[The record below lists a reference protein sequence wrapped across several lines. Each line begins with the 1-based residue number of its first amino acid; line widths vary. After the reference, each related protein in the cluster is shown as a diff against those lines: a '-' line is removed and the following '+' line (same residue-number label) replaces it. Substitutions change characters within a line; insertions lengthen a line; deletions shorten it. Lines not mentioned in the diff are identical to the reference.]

1 MSTIVCATK
10 RVDLDP
16 VTLSKVRNEV
26 VGSIYTTFNTY
37 FNFNDKEVVNRPNTF
52 LANMIAGGVVDK
64 VIQIGYDGLKSPL
77 VTDAELFD
85 VDVVL
90 FRSMT

>member
-1 MSTIVCATK
+1 MSTVVCAIR

-16 VTLSKVRNEV
+16 VTLNRVRNAS
-26 VGSIYTTFNTY
+26 VGTIYTTFNTY
-37 FNFNDKEVVNRPNTF
+37 FNFNDNEVVNRPNSF

-64 VIQIGYDGLKSPL
+64 VIQIGYDGIKSPL
-77 VTDAELFD
+77 VNDAELFD

-90 FRSMT
+90 FRSMV